1 MQDNTILRFQHSD
14 KQSYKLLFHK
24 LYPIMCLFSKKFIND
39 YNDTEDIVQEVFIEL
54 WEQHEKFESIEQIKA
69 FLYLSIKTKCLN
81 FMKHQ
86 VVKENFIK
94 TSLANSEQL
103 FEEQVL
109 EAEVV
114 RIIYN
119 VISKPSR
126 QRKQFITLSM
136 H

>member
-1 MQDNTILRFQHSD
+1 
-14 KQSYKLLFHK
+14 
-24 LYPIMCLFSKKFIND
+24 MCLFSKKFIND